1 MTIRS
6 HASGIRPVWGRL
18 LRRLSL
24 HIRNPKTLSYRYLL
38 RAQLTSVTIGGG
50 RFPASRHRVQEL
62 RSLTET
68 DPQPGTPAYRLM
80 QILSSTPT
88 QTGLLE
94 KVDYIP
100 IQNLRSDY
108 GPHASLM
115 KDIGY
120 VAGTQTVQSMCSTCE
135 KWHALT
141 IRPQS
146 GVSREHLCQ
155 TIREIYSRCCVCGG
169 HVTFDLTG
177 TTSENTAE
185 SPKPRGLRRLVNFVG
200 VWNKTSKNW

>member
-1 MTIRS
+1 MKTPS
-6 HASGIRPVWGRL
+6 HASGTPPVWGKLRQRL
-18 LRRLSL
+18 WL
-24 HIRNPKTLSYRYLL
+24 HIRNPRTLSYRYWLH
-38 RAQLTSVTIGGG
+38 AQLTSVRIGGG
-50 RFPASRHRVQEL
+50 RFPVSRHRVHEL
-62 RSLTET
+62 KLLTDQ
-68 DPQPGTPAYRLM
+68 DPQPGTPLYRLT

-100 IQNLRSDY
+100 IQNLQPEN
-108 GPHASLM
+108 GLHASLM

-120 VAGTQTVQSMCSTCE
+120 VAGTQTVQSMCSACE

-146 GVSREHLCQ
+146 GVSPERLCQ
-155 TIREIYSRCCVCGG
+155 TIREIYSRCCICGG
-169 HVTFDLTG
+169 HVSFDLTG
-177 TTSENTAE
+177 TTSVSIAE
-185 SPKPRGLRRLVNFVG
+185 SSKPRGLQRLVNFVG